1 MRILSSI
8 GVSRLRLRFCLGWLP
23 CWPNQA
29 RHLLLLLAPGCSVF
43 TQVDIEM
50 LKPLYH
56 CICYNQCLCVV
67 NQSLSNEVC
76 VQSFLKELPCFFSG
90 YDIFERQPV
99 KDSLVSVPD
108 TATGL
113 GTPPLRLGCFYML
126 VFVPITCALL
136 QLAAWSRFTLHGRKL
151 QGIKT
156 LRQGSQQGHL
166 IDVKAIWTEKKWPDA
181 AHRHFSNHP
190 PHHPFGWKSI
200 SAIVNTFSSAERDM
214 YCLVT
219 TSHYWDF
226 SLYYEMLSKNALE
239 SFFIVRPC

>member
-8 GVSRLRLRFCLGWLP
+8 GGSRLRRLFCLGWLP

-29 RHLLLLLAPGCSVF
+29 RHLLLSLAPGCSVF

-50 LKPLYH
+50 LRMDI
-56 CICYNQCLCVV
+56 CISVTEHTRCFCDKQVSCSNH
-67 NQSLSNEVC
+67 SLSKVTDLVVYMRLLLC
-76 VQSFLKELPCFFSG
+76 KGATSCLFLG

-108 TATGL
+108 TANGL

-136 QLAAWSRFTLHGRKL
+136 QLAAWSRFTLHSRKL

-166 IDVKAIWTEKKWPDA
+166 IDVKAIWTERKWSEA
-181 AHRHFSNHP
+181 ARRHFSNCP
-190 PHHPFGWKSI
+190 LHH
-200 SAIVNTFSSAERDM
+200 
-214 YCLVT
+214 
-219 TSHYWDF
+219 
-226 SLYYEMLSKNALE
+226 
-239 SFFIVRPC
+239 SFV